1 MNGIT
6 FVPGYF
12 GWLGNQM
19 FQYAAVFSL
28 AKQLDADA
36 YFPTNNPNIFDIFD
50 LTAKK
55 GSPELLGSFSYY
67 REPEFSYTPLPKQTP
82 LALHGYFQS
91 EKYFKQYEEDI
102 RREFSFKNEID
113 YDPNAVSIHVRRGD
127 YCNLSKIHPPCGMDY
142 YEAAMDKLPSNN
154 YIVFSDDIEWCKQRF
169 VGNKFTFSEHRSAE
183 EDLFLMSKCRGNI
196 IANSSFSWWAAWLSD
211 NRDVIAPKKWFGSEA
226 PHDPKDLV
234 PERWTQI

>member
-1 MNGIT
+1 MNAVT

-12 GWLGNQM
+12 GRLGNQM

-36 YFPTNNPNIFDIFD
+36 YFPTSKPNIFDIFD

-55 GSPELLGSFSYY
+55 GSPDLLGSFSYY

-113 YDPNAVSIHVRRGD
+113 YDPNAVSIHVRKGD
-127 YCNLSKIHPPCGMDY
+127 YCNLSKIHPPCEMDY

-183 EDLFLMSKCRGNI
+183 EDMFLMSKCRGNI

-226 PHDPKDLV
+226 PYDPKDLV